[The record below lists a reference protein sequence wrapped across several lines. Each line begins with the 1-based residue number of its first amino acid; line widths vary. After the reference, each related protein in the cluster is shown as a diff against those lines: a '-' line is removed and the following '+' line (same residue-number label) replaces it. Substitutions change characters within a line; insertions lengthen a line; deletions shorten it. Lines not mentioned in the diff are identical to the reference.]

1 MCHSSVVRSVCA
13 ILTWFRAHE
22 SRRSWSKAQLDVCG
36 GSVAVCDMATE
47 VDLIRCEVSSRLKF
61 ALQKSVLFG
70 VQLSEL
76 KRIFVP

>member
-1 MCHSSVVRSVCA
+1 VC
-13 ILTWFRAHE
+13 
-22 SRRSWSKAQLDVCG
+22 S
-36 GSVAVCDMATE
+36 MAAG